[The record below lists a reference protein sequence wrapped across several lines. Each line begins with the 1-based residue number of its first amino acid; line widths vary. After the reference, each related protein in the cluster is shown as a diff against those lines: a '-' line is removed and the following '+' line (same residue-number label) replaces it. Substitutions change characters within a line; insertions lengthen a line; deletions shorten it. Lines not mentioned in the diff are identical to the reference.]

1 MAEAIKSAIAT
12 GLAMIFLFAIIF
24 VVKMLIKGV
33 NKVKEIKHL
42 RYDEIAKVDYIVEKL
57 SYIEINPKVG
67 KVEFIEFYLDP
78 SDESVFYA
86 ISPEYLKRL
95 RPKLENLVNQFEQ
108 TDSSYGHKYAERRF
122 LIGDKLIFSWQ
133 NEVKI

>member
-42 RYDEIAKVDYIVEKL
+42 
-57 SYIEINPKVG
+57 
-67 KVEFIEFYLDP
+67 
-78 SDESVFYA
+78 
-86 ISPEYLKRL
+86 
-95 RPKLENLVNQFEQ
+95 
-108 TDSSYGHKYAERRF
+108 
-122 LIGDKLIFSWQ
+122 
-133 NEVKI
+133 